1 MIASPD
7 QHAQQTTSFGAS
19 SPKVS
24 AIYGEE
30 ATVCVVPSR
39 GRQSSPTMACLACC
53 PMDLGGARLQRSREA
68 CIGQPMV
75 ALGYGRMQ
83 GLSRCQRLDL
93 LRPQAVS
100 WGILGERDRGL
111 CRSQARASITLLLC
125 GRSKSFPPWLP
136 APRTRPHQTC
146 LRTSSKSALFT
157 WCVKVLRVDWWRSLR
172 MTYASPQGQARGPH
186 PSTPAQSHTSLCS
199 SSGRVCRSCPR

>member
-1 MIASPD
+1 MHSKRRVSEPHRPD
-7 QHAQQTTSFGAS
+7 
-19 SPKVS
+19 VS
-24 AIYGEE
+24 AIQGKEV
-30 ATVCVVPSR
+30 TVCVVQSR
-39 GRQSSPTMACLACC
+39 GWQSSPTMACLAGC

-75 ALGYGRMQ
+75 PLGYGRMQ
-83 GLSRCQRLDL
+83 GLSRCQRLDS

-100 WGILGERDRGL
+100 WGSEGRRARGL
-111 CRSQARASITLLLC
+111 CRSQASELHSFDHLFFC

-146 LRTSSKSALFT
+146 LRTSSKSVSFT
-157 WCVKVLRVDWWRSLR
+157 WCVKVLRVDWWRMLR
-172 MTYASPQGQARGPH
+172 MTNAPPQGQATGPH

>member
-19 SPKVS
+19 SSRVS

-39 GRQSSPTMACLACC
+39 GRLSSPTMACLACC

-75 ALGYGRMQ
+75 PLGYGRMQ

-111 CRSQARASITLLLC
+111 CRSRAEHQSPTLFSVAAANHSRP
-125 GRSKSFPPWLP
+125 GSRRHGQDP
-136 APRTRPHQTC
+136 TRPAFVPLQRAYC
-146 LRTSSKSALFT
+146 LPGA
-157 WCVKVLRVDWWRSLR
+157 
-172 MTYASPQGQARGPH
+172 
-186 PSTPAQSHTSLCS
+186 
-199 SSGRVCRSCPR
+199 